1 MLTESQKEFLEK
13 IPKDSKADIKPWN
26 PESAKFAENL
36 VKQLEELTGLEVFW
50 EGSLALGIPGQN
62 DIDLYIFSEPENFN
76 DNLPKVVSVLGEPTY
91 RLKDKI
97 LWRIIKNGHK
107 IDASLGSK
115 NLKEVQNDMA
125 FFNFLKEK
133 PELLQE
139 YVDLKQGDLS
149 AREYYQKKNEFYNR
163 VIGLK

>member
-1 MLTESQKEFLEK
+1 M
-13 IPKDSKADIKPWN
+13 
-26 PESAKFAENL
+26 
-36 VKQLEELTGLEVFW
+36 FW
-50 EGSLALGIPGQN
+50 EGSLALGILGQN

-91 RLKDKI
+91 VLEDKI
-97 LWRIIKNGHK
+97 LWRIIKDGYK

-115 NLKEVQNDMA
+115 NLKGVQNDTV
-125 FFNFLKEK
+125 FFNSLKEK

-139 YVDLKQGDLS
+139 YIDLKQGDLS

-163 VIGLK
+163 VIGLE

>member
-1 MLTESQKEFLEK
+1 MLTESQKEYLEK
-13 IPKDSKADIKPWN
+13 IPKDSNADIKPWD

-36 VKQLEELTGLEVFW
+36 VKQLEEFTVLEVFW

-76 DNLPKVVSVLGEPTY
+76 DNLPKVISVLGEPTY
-91 RLKDKI
+91 VLEDKI
-97 LWRIIKNGHK
+97 IWRVVKNGYK

-115 NLKEVQNDMA
+115 NLKGAQNDVT
-125 FFNFLKEK
+125 FFNSLKEK

-139 YVDLKQGDLS
+139 YIDLKQGDLS

-163 VIGLK
+163 VIGLE